1 MSRALDETNS
11 IQKLVEE
18 WTDEDIETVLGVA
31 GSIIDD
37 KESPKE
43 LVLLA
48 RFAML
53 GSLYVQAR
61 RIERGLE

>member
-1 MSRALDETNS
+1 MSRALDQTDS

-18 WTDEDIETVLGVA
+18 WTDEDIDTVLGVV

-37 KESPKE
+37 TTAPKE

-48 RFAML
+48 RFASL
-53 GSLYVQAR
+53 GGLYVQAR
-61 RIERGLE
+61 RIERGL